1 MPAIT
6 IRHHVTNKTD
16 SQNAGALISK
26 KTSTNARLADTTCSA
41 TEMPPGQGGRTAAC
55 LAQAPRVASRFWWKS
70 GQARTPTGGYY
81 AAAVTAW
88 STTSSLSRDGC

>member
-41 TEMPPGQGGRTAAC
+41 TEMPPRAGRSNGSLSC
-55 LAQAPRVASRFWWKS
+55 AS
-70 GQARTPTGGYY
+70 TTGGVPLLVEKRTG
-81 AAAVTAW
+81 AD
-88 STTSSLSRDGC
+88 SHRRILRGGGDSLVHHLLLEL